1 MNAGSMKALACRD
14 SIALLDAY
22 VDGELSGE
30 AASRMFRHVSGCRNC
45 SELVDERKF
54 IKNRVRAS
62 VSSTFTPAQLICN
75 VHAALRKVDR
85 SNKPE
90 LFPDIPSGRKP

>member
-1 MNAGSMKALACRD
+1 MKALACRD

-62 VSSTFTPAQLICN
+62 VSSTFTPARLICN
-75 VHAALRKVDR
+75 VHDALRKMADR
-85 SNKPE
+85 INRYSPRI
-90 LFPDIPSGRKP
+90 FPQEGNDDSTN